1 MTDSRRSDSFRQ
13 TLVDALGT
21 VDLRRLQ
28 LSWALTSFG
37 QWAFFVILAVYAY
50 EQGGATAVGVAALVG
65 MVPAG
70 LTAPMAGLV
79 IDRSSRRDVLLSTDV
94 ARTVALAGVAAA
106 VAAAAPLGLVLVLSA
121 AYTVLQTAHIP
132 AQAALFPALA
142 TTPRQLAASNAVSSS
157 VENGGVLVGSLLGG
171 VLVAATSAESSFLVT
186 AGLYA
191 VAAWPLARIPRDPV
205 PAHREKLDEEEEER
219 PLAEL
224 VSGFGTVVGEPS
236 LRPVVGL
243 LAAGSFVEGAVD
255 VLIVLLAINLLDLG
269 GAGVGW
275 LNAAWGVGGLT
286 AGAVAISLLGRGRL
300 AAGLASGGLLAG
312 TCLLLL
318 ALLPDLQVAVAI
330 ALFVLIGMGY
340 GLIEITGMT
349 LLQRMTSDEVLGRAF
364 AVVESGYWLM
374 TGIGAIVAP
383 LLIELWGLRGA
394 LAALGLLLPALVA
407 LRWRALTRLEAGTAV
422 PEEAFRLLRSVP
434 MFAPLPL
441 GMIESLSQRLTPVA
455 AGAGTAVV
463 REGERGDY
471 FYVIAA
477 GEFDVSRGAGE
488 FPSLA
493 AGDVFGEIALLRDV
507 PRTATVT
514 ARTDGRLYALDR
526 DAFLS
531 AVSGHRF
538 TTRTAA
544 SIVDERSARAPTHR
558 GVGV

>member
-1 MTDSRRSDSFRQ
+1 MTDSPRSDSFRQ

-50 EQGGATAVGVAALVG
+50 EQGGATAVGVAALVR

-70 LTAPMAGLV
+70 LTAPLAGLV
-79 IDRSSRRDVLLSTDV
+79 IDRSSRRDVLLGTDV
-94 ARTVALAGVAAA
+94 ARVVALAGVAAA
-106 VAAAAPLGLVLVLSA
+106 VAAAAPLGVVLVLSA
-121 AYTVLQTAHIP
+121 VYTVLQTAHVP

-157 VENGGVLVGSLLGG
+157 VENAGVLVGSLLGG
-171 VLVAATSAESSFLVT
+171 VLVAATSAESAFLVT

-191 VAAWPLARIPRDPV
+191 VAAWPLARIPRDPI
-205 PAHREKLDEEEEER
+205 PAHREKRDEGEER

-224 VSGFGTVVGEPS
+224 VSGFGTVIGEPS
-236 LRPVVGL
+236 LRLVVGL

-255 VLIVLLAINLLDLG
+255 VLIVLLAIDLLDIG

-318 ALLPDLQVAVAI
+318 ALLPDLLVAVAI
-330 ALFVLIGMGY
+330 ALFVLIGLGY
-340 GLIEITGMT
+340 GLIEITGLT

-374 TGIGAIVAP
+374 TGLGAIVAP
-383 LLIELWGLRGA
+383 LLVELWGVRGA
-394 LAALGLLLPALVA
+394 LVALGVLLPALVA

-441 GMIESLSQRLTPVA
+441 GTIESLSQRLTPVE

-463 REGERGDY
+463 REGEHGDH

-477 GEFDVSRGAGE
+477 GEFDVTRNAGA

-526 DAFLS
+526 DAFLT

-544 SIVDERSARAPTHR
+544 SIVDERSARAPTQR

>member
-1 MTDSRRSDSFRQ
+1 MTDSPRSDSFRQ

-50 EQGGATAVGVAALVG
+50 EQGGATAVGVAALVR

-70 LTAPMAGLV
+70 LTAPLAGLV
-79 IDRSSRRDVLLSTDV
+79 IDRSSRRDVLLGTDV
-94 ARTVALAGVAAA
+94 ARVVALAGVAAA
-106 VAAAAPLGLVLVLSA
+106 VAAAAPLGVVLVLSA
-121 AYTVLQTAHIP
+121 VYTVLQTAHVP

-157 VENGGVLVGSLLGG
+157 VENAGVLVGSLLGG
-171 VLVAATSAESSFLVT
+171 VLVAATSAESAFLVT

-191 VAAWPLARIPRDPV
+191 VAAWPLARIPRDPI
-205 PAHREKLDEEEEER
+205 PAHREKRDEGEER

-224 VSGFGTVVGEPS
+224 VSGFGTVIGEPS
-236 LRPVVGL
+236 LRLVVGL

-255 VLIVLLAINLLDLG
+255 VLIVLLAIDLLDIG

-318 ALLPDLQVAVAI
+318 ALLPDLLVAVAI
-330 ALFVLIGMGY
+330 ALFVLIGLGY
-340 GLIEITGMT
+340 GLIEITGLT

-374 TGIGAIVAP
+374 TGLGAIVAP
-383 LLIELWGLRGA
+383 LLVELWGC
-394 LAALGLLLPALVA
+394 AA
-407 LRWRALTRLEAGTAV
+407 RS
-422 PEEAFRLLRSVP
+422 LRSASSFP
-434 MFAPLPL
+434 RW
-441 GMIESLSQRLTPVA
+441 SRS
-455 AGAGTAVV
+455 AGGRSRASR
-463 REGERGDY
+463 REQP
-471 FYVIAA
+471 
-477 GEFDVSRGAGE
+477 
-488 FPSLA
+488 FPRRHSVCS
-493 AGDVFGEIALLRDV
+493 GVCRCS
-507 PRTATVT
+507 PRF
-514 ARTDGRLYALDR
+514 R
-526 DAFLS
+526 S
-531 AVSGHRF
+531 
-538 TTRTAA
+538 
-544 SIVDERSARAPTHR
+544 ERSRASHNA
-558 GVGV
+558 